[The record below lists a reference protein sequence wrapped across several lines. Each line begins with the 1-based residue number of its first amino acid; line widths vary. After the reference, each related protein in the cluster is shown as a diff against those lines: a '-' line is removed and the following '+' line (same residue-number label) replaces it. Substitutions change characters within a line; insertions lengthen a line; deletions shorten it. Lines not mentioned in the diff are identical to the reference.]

1 MTKSKSLYCE
11 MGLVLF
17 WLEIKIGLLH
27 MVACFTFFPQK
38 LTLFWGQ
45 NMAGKGN
52 QEHFVDFIF

>member
-1 MTKSKSLYCE
+1 

-17 WLEIKIGLLH
+17 WLEIKIGLLQ
-27 MVACFTFFPQK
+27 MVACFSFLPQK

-52 QEHFVDFIF
+52 QERFVDFVF